1 MDKMRQDMYDAAR
14 KVMDAPDIGR
24 CARGIMLR
32 RGLACGRAV
41 TRAGCPPDG
50 LIRCRGS
57 RCTGSAHCFFAIL
70 CSNASASA
78 SLPAAALSW

>member
-41 TRAGCPPDG
+41 TRAGCP
-50 LIRCRGS
+50 RM
-57 RCTGSAHCFFAIL
+57 A
-70 CSNASASA
+70 
-78 SLPAAALSW
+78 